1 MRNAW
6 KIDQTL
12 GYLSGARMENIFDS
26 FKQFLKNAG
35 KSERT
40 ISGYLADMTLFA
52 RWFEQTNGEV
62 LSSNNLTPTDVREY
76 KQHLL
81 NVQKAKATTINRH
94 LAALRSY
101 AAWAKTTGGAA
112 YNPVEGVKGISQQKH
127 APKWLDRKE
136 QAAVLREGERRVQA
150 AKTGPAKRQAIR
162 DHCILVVLLNTGLR
176 VSELVALE
184 VEDITLSE
192 RKGEL
197 RVRAGKGTKERVIPL
212 NEGCRKAIRAW
223 YTVRPADPSSRVFM
237 TQRGPAT
244 TRAIQSILES
254 IGESAHVD
262 NLTPHVTRHTF
273 AKNLVNAGVSLE
285 KVAML
290 LGHSSLDT
298 TLVYTTPALRDLE
311 KAVGTLDG

>member
-1 MRNAW
+1 MQ
-6 KIDQTL
+6 DT
-12 GYLSGARMENIFDS
+12 
-26 FKQFLKNAG
+26 FKAFAQFLKDAG

-40 ISGYLADMTLFA
+40 ISGYLADLGIFA

-62 LSSNNLTPTDVREY
+62 LCPDNLTPTDVREY
-76 KQHLL
+76 KQYLL

-101 AAWAKTTGGAA
+101 SAWAKATGSAV
-112 YNPVEGVKGISQQKH
+112 YNPAEGIKGIAHQKH

-136 QAAVLREGERRVQA
+136 QAAVIRESERRIQA
-150 AKTGPAKRQAIR
+150 AKTEPAKRQALR
-162 DHCILVVLLNTGLR
+162 DHCILVFLLNTGLR
-176 VSELVALE
+176 VSELTALE
-184 VEDITLSE
+184 AEDITLSE

-197 RVRAGKGTKERVIPL
+197 RVRAGKGIKERVIPL
-212 NEGCRKAIRAW
+212 NEACRKAIRSW
-223 YTVRPADPSSRVFM
+223 YGVRTAAQFGKVFT
-237 TQRGPAT
+237 TQRGSAT

-254 IGESAHVD
+254 IGKAARVD
-262 NLTPHVTRHTF
+262 NLTPHVARHTF

-298 TLVYTTPALRDLE
+298 TLVYTTPGMRDLE

>member
-1 MRNAW
+1 MQA
-6 KIDQTL
+6 T
-12 GYLSGARMENIFDS
+12 FDA
-26 FKQFLKNAG
+26 FTRFLKDAG

-40 ISGYLADMTLFA
+40 ISGYIADLGIFA
-52 RWFEQTNGEV
+52 RWFEMTNGEA
-62 LSSNNLTPTDVREY
+62 LRPDNLTPTDVREY
-76 KQHLL
+76 KQYLL
-81 NVQKAKATTINRH
+81 HIQKAKATTINRH

-101 AAWAKTTGGAA
+101 AAWAKTTGSAV
-112 YNPVEGVKGISQQKH
+112 YNPAEGIKGISQQKH

-150 AKTGPAKRQAIR
+150 AKTEPAKRQAIR

-176 VSELVALE
+176 VSELVGLE
-184 VEDITLSE
+184 IEDIALSE
-192 RKGEL
+192 RNGEL

-212 NEGCRKAIRAW
+212 NASCRKAIRTW
-223 YTVRPADPSSRVFM
+223 YAVRPADHSSRVFM

-244 TRAIQSILES
+244 SRAIQSILES
-254 IGESAHVD
+254 IGEATRVE
-262 NLTPHVTRHTF
+262 NLTPHVARHTF

-298 TLVYTTPALRDLE
+298 TLVYTTPAMRDLE

>member
-1 MRNAW
+1 MQIN
-6 KIDQTL
+6 
-12 GYLSGARMENIFDS
+12 FDA
-26 FKQFLKNAG
+26 FKQFLKDAG

-40 ISGYLADMTLFA
+40 ITGYIADLGIFA

-62 LSSNNLTPTDVREY
+62 LRLDNLTPTDVREY
-76 KQHLL
+76 KQYLL
-81 NVQKAKATTINRH
+81 NIQKAKATTINRH

-101 AAWAKTTGGAA
+101 AAWAKTTGSAV
-112 YNPVEGVKGISQQKH
+112 YNPAEGIKGISQQKH

-150 AKTGPAKRQAIR
+150 AKTEPAKRQAIR

-184 VEDITLSE
+184 VEDIALSE
-192 RKGEL
+192 RKGKL

-212 NEGCRKAIRAW
+212 NEACRKAIRAW
-223 YTVRPADPSSRVFM
+223 YAVRPTEDSGRVFM

-254 IGESAHVD
+254 GGEAARVE
-262 NLTPHVTRHTF
+262 NLTPQVARHTF

-311 KAVGTLDG
+311 KAVSTLDD